1 MITSHQNEK
10 IKELLEKSQN
20 PLFFFDNDVDGLCSF
35 LIIQRSLGRG
45 KGVSIKSFPELTKAY
60 ARKINELNPDTIIIL
75 DKPRVSA
82 EFIKEAEEKNIP
94 IIWIDHHDVP
104 IEEEILEKV
113 HYFNSFDKKTG
124 KSEPT
129 TYIAQKIFNRS
140 EDLWLAMIGCIGD
153 VYMPDFAEEFSNE
166 NPEIFPEESTGQ
178 SAFNSLYTTDIGK
191 IVRMLNF
198 GLMDTTT
205 NVINLIKYL
214 SKSKNAHDIL
224 EENPSTRQ
232 MHRKYKEYNTFLNK
246 QVDKAEANMETDE
259 HLLFF
264 SYSGL
269 ISMSSEISNKLYF
282 KYPTKTI
289 VVAYNNEHQGKI
301 NISIRGKNAKEI
313 TEKAIQGIEGA
324 SGGGHKEAT
333 GAMIPIDSLEEFKK
347 RIEEL
352 VK

>member
-1 MITSHQNEK
+1 MITPHQTEK
-10 IKELLEKSQN
+10 IKSLVEKSQN

-60 ARKINELNPDTIIIL
+60 VRKVNELNPDAVIIL
-75 DKPRVSA
+75 DKPRVSS
-82 EFIKEAEEKNIP
+82 EFINEIEEKNIP
-94 IIWIDHHDVP
+94 IVWIDHHDVK
-104 IEEEILEKV
+104 IEKEILEKV
-113 HYFNSFDKKTG
+113 SYFNSFDEKTG

-129 TYIAQKIFNRS
+129 TYIAQGIFKRK

-153 VYMPDFAEEFSNE
+153 VYMPDFAKEFSEE
-166 NPEIFPEESTGQ
+166 NPELFPNEATI

-205 NVINLIKYL
+205 NVIHLIKYL
-214 SKSKNAHDIL
+214 SKAKNAYDVL
-224 EENPSTRQ
+224 EENVHTKQ
-232 MHRKYKEYNTFLNK
+232 IHKKYKEFNTFLQK
-246 QVDKAEANMETDE
+246 QVYKAEANMKKNN

-264 SYSGL
+264 LYSGE
-269 ISMSSEISNKLYF
+269 ISMSSEISNRLYF
-282 KYPTKTI
+282 KYPKKTI
-289 VVAYNNEHQGKI
+289 VVAYNNENQGKI

-313 TEKAIQGIEGA
+313 TEKAIEGIEGA

-333 GAMIPIDSLEEFKK
+333 GAMIPIDSLDKFQE
-347 RIEEL
+347 RLEEL
-352 VK
+352 TS

>member
-1 MITSHQNEK
+1 MITTPQLKN

-45 KGVSIKSFPELTKAY
+45 KGVSIKSFPELTKSY
-60 ARKINELNPDTIIIL
+60 ARKIDELNPDVVIIL
-75 DKPRVSA
+75 DKPRVSS
-82 EFIKEAEEKNIP
+82 EFIKEVEEKSIP

-104 IEEEILEKV
+104 IEEEIMEKV

-129 TYIAQKIFNRS
+129 TYIAQRIFNRE

-153 VYMPDFAEEFSNE
+153 VYMPDFAEEFSEE
-166 NPEIFPEESTGQ
+166 NPEIFPKKETG

-205 NVINLIKYL
+205 NVIHLIKYL
-214 SKSKNAHDIL
+214 SQAKNAHDVL
-224 EENPSTRQ
+224 EENQYTRQ
-232 MHRKYKEYNTFLNK
+232 MHKKYKEYNTFLNK
-246 QVDKAEANMETDE
+246 QVDKAEANMDKNK

-264 SYSGL
+264 SYSGT

-282 KYPTKTI
+282 KHPSKTV
-289 VVAYNNEHQGKI
+289 VVAYNNEYQGKI
-301 NISIRGKNAKEI
+301 NISIRGKNAKDI
-313 TEKAIQGIEGA
+313 TEKAIQNIEGA

-333 GAMIPIDSLEEFKK
+333 GAMVPMDNLEEFKE
-347 RIEEL
+347 RVEEL
-352 VK
+352 TK